1 VGQIGVATCIGVFN
15 FTVPAGRIAV
25 LRAFDYS
32 FFPIFNIAF
41 ASEFGAGNFT
51 GSLHVGQPTVF
62 AAGVI
67 TQLGSAQLGYD
78 NLLMGQRSSEM
89 QPTYIVAD
97 SGETI
102 SLIVRNLPAL
112 AYTGFKT
119 RFYGN
124 LLLKTGR
131 PTQFEPG
138 TDPSTL
144 RGILR

>member
-1 VGQIGVATCIGVFN
+1 VGQIGAATCVAFFN

-32 FFPIFNIAF
+32 FSPLFNLAF
-41 ASEFGAGNFT
+41 ASEFTAGNFT
-51 GSLHVGQPTVF
+51 GSIHVGAPTVIT
-62 AAGVI
+62 AGVI
-67 TQLGSAQLGYD
+67 EQRGAVQLGYD
-78 NLLMGQRSSEM
+78 NLLMGQRSSEL

-102 SLIVRNLPAL
+102 SLIIRNLAAL
-112 AYTGFKT
+112 AYTGFRA